1 MRRRILF
8 LAVWAAFPAWSQTP
22 PKGSVFCCTDNGHQ
36 VCGDV
41 LPMQCYGKGYKE
53 MSPQGTVRR
62 LVEPPLTPEQLAR
75 REAEERARRAELA
88 RQRAELRRNQSLL
101 ETYSSVADI
110 DARRDRALE
119 GVDQDLKRAEA
130 RQGQLLKKREGLERE
145 AEFYQKRAMPAPL
158 TAALRESDSELAAQ
172 GSVIEAKRREI
183 EAIRTRYEQDR
194 QRYIALTD
202 SLSRGAPRGT
212 RPARVA
218 VPAGFPAG
226 AAAHRPVN
234 ENMRFQKARA
244 GLGGR

>member
-1 MRRRILF
+1 MRRRTLF
-8 LAVWAAFPAWSQTP
+8 FALTFAFPVWAQTP
-22 PKGSVFCCTDNGHQ
+22 PKGTVFCCMDNGHQ

-41 LPMQCYGKGYKE
+41 LPMQCYGKGYRE

-75 REAEERARRAELA
+75 REAEERAKRLELA
-88 RQRAELRRNQSLL
+88 RQRAEQRRNQSLL

-130 RQGQLLKKREGLERE
+130 RQGQLLKKRDSLNRE
-145 AEFYQKRAMPAPL
+145 AEFYLRKPMPAPL
-158 TAALRESDSELAAQ
+158 AAALRESDSELAAQ
-172 GSVIEAKRREI
+172 NLVIEAKKREM

-202 SLSRGAPRGT
+202 PRGAGT
-212 RPARVA
+212 PLR
-218 VPAGFPAG
+218 
-226 AAAHRPVN
+226 
-234 ENMRFQKARA
+234 
-244 GLGGR
+244 